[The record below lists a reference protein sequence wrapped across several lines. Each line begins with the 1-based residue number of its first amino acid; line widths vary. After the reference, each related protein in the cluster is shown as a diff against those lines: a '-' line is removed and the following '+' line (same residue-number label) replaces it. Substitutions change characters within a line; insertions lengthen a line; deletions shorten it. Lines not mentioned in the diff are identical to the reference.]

1 MEKDKENGLAET
13 LDTILTVAESEVVKY
28 SHKKDEIQ
36 AKMKFMSEH
45 GFEKE
50 LEHLRTKRDA
60 FNDVFYDY
68 RQLTEKLR
76 ELLNAWN
83 S

>member
-13 LDTILTVAESEVVKY
+13 LETILTVSENEIVKY
-28 SHKKDEIQ
+28 TQQRDDIQ
-36 AKMKFMSEH
+36 AKIKFMSEH
-45 GFEKE
+45 GFERE
-50 LEHLRTKRDA
+50 LDHLRTKKDA
-60 FNDVFYDY
+60 FSDVFYDY
-68 RQLTEKLR
+68 RLLTEKLR

>member
-1 MEKDKENGLAET
+1 MKENEKGLAET
-13 LDTILTVAESEVVKY
+13 LETILNVSENEIVKY
-28 SHKKDEIQ
+28 TQQRDDIKS
-36 AKMKFMSEH
+36 KMKFMSEH

-50 LEHLRTKRDA
+50 LEHLRTKQDA

-68 RQLTEKLR
+68 RLLTEKLR